1 MAYEFIKTENRGG
14 VLVLTMHDPPT
25 RNALG
30 PEMAAEV
37 RAELDRFEDDPECRV
52 LLMTGTEPSF
62 CSGANVRNFNRSIEE
77 AEAAGTEREPLP
89 WGKMESRLSN
99 RDDRVEYAGGA
110 PLVPLRIHKLQK
122 PSIAAVNGHA
132 MGVGMGV
139 ALACD
144 IRIAAEGAIFSEA
157 FSRMGLI
164 PGDGS
169 CWQLPRLIGM
179 SNTLLLQ
186 YTGDRIDGN
195 EAYRLGIA
203 SNVVPDDQL
212 MESAMD
218 LATRLAKGPTQSHAL
233 IKYLV
238 HRSMDMASRRAST
251 LPTWPRPRPA
261 RPRTIR
267 RRCRPSWK
275 KGRPYSRAGSTPHF
289 DCDQPPSC
297 GINPSAKAG
306 TFKLQGDRGRSHLKG
321 MVWLTGSENRYPR
334 FRGNNGGP
342 KFGQ

>member
-1 MAYEFIKTENRGG
+1 MAYEFIKTENREG

-30 PEMAAEV
+30 LEMTAEIQT
-37 RAELDRFEDDPECRV
+37 ELNRFEDDPECRV
-52 LLMTGTEPSF
+52 LLVTGTEPSF
-62 CSGANVRNFNRSIEE
+62 SSGANVRNFNRRIEE
-77 AEAAGTEREPLP
+77 QEQAGAEPEPLP
-89 WGKMESRLSN
+89 WGKMESRYAN

-186 YTGDRIDGN
+186 YTGDRFDGN
-195 EAYRLGIA
+195 EAHRLGIV
-203 SNVVPDDQL
+203 SKVVADDQL
-212 MESAMD
+212 MESAME

-238 HRSMDMASRRAST
+238 HRSMDLGFEESLDLAHVAQAQARKTEDHKEAVQAF
-251 LPTWPRPRPA
+251 LEKRPA
-261 RPRTIR
+261 VF
-267 RRCRPSWK
+267 
-275 KGRPYSRAGSTPHF
+275 KGR
-289 DCDQPPSC
+289 
-297 GINPSAKAG
+297 
-306 TFKLQGDRGRSHLKG
+306 
-321 MVWLTGSENRYPR
+321 
-334 FRGNNGGP
+334 
-342 KFGQ
+342 

>member
-1 MAYEFIKTENRGG
+1 MSYDFIQTENRDG

-30 PEMAAEV
+30 PEMSAEI
-37 RAELDRFEDDPECRV
+37 RAELDRFEDDPACRV
-52 LLMTGTEPSF
+52 LLITGTAPSF
-62 CSGANVRNFNRSIEE
+62 CSGANVRGFRRRIEE
-77 AEAAGTEREPLP
+77 QETAAAEPPPLP
-89 WGKMESRLSN
+89 WGRMEARLAN

-110 PLVPLRIHKLQK
+110 PLVPLRIHNLQK

-144 IRIAAEGAIFSEA
+144 IRYAAANAVFSEA

-186 YTGDRIDGN
+186 YTGDRIDGA
-195 EAYRLGIA
+195 EAHRLGIV
-203 SNVVPDDQL
+203 SKVTPEDSL
-212 MESAMD
+212 MESAME
-218 LATRLAKGPTQSHAL
+218 LASRLAQGPTQSLAL

-238 HRSMDMASRRAST
+238 HRSQDLSFAESLDLAHVAQSQARRTEDHKEAVQAFLEKR
-251 LPTWPRPRPA
+251 LPVFQ
-261 RPRTIR
+261 
-267 RRCRPSWK
+267 
-275 KGRPYSRAGSTPHF
+275 GR
-289 DCDQPPSC
+289 
-297 GINPSAKAG
+297 
-306 TFKLQGDRGRSHLKG
+306 
-321 MVWLTGSENRYPR
+321 
-334 FRGNNGGP
+334 
-342 KFGQ
+342 